1 MDKPNIAGGTGITAG
16 RDVIIKDVSGQFAA
30 GKNTTQTQTSL
41 SSDKERKEIL
51 KKELGGKYK
60 WRSIDKLTSAIGF
73 DNEKEE
79 CKEKCRNLLLK
90 TGARRSV
97 KKNKEMWGLMSR
109 VGTSV

>member
-1 MDKPNIAGGTGITAG
+1 MSNENIEGGTGITAG
-16 RDVIIKDVSGQFAA
+16 GNVTFGDVSGNVAI
-30 GKNTTQTQTSL
+30 GGNNTLTSS

-51 KKELGGKYK
+51 KNELGGEYK
-60 WRSIDKLTSAIGF
+60 WRSIDKLTSVIGF